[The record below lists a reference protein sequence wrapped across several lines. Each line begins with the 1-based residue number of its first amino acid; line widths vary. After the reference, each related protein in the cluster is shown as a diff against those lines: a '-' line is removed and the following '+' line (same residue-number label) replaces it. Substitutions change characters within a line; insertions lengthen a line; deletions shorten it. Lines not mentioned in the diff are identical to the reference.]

1 MIINYGKYD
10 KDTLT
15 EFKINYKGFQF
26 INKVDENRIEK
37 IIINQNDNFFR
48 KLGYEYVFIINL
60 DNDIEKLKSIK
71 NKLINI
77 GVNSFYRLNAFNGKK
92 EILEIKKNLPEF
104 TILSEEEL
112 IKNQNFLKN
121 ISYTKFGLGE
131 QGCIS
136 SHIFL
141 YKYIVQ
147 NNISKAIIMEDDVCF
162 HSKFQELFQY
172 SLNNIPK
179 DGILFNYASGYA
191 DIKDS
196 CREYNKPAWT
206 KYSLDLCAFYIITK
220 DGAEKL
226 LERYS
231 LFKKILPVADDPP
244 FNTLENSYK
253 LHYYNNEEFQNCGNR
268 ICGIVSSPPGGDT
281 NSSSI
286 ASINNEKNKKN
297 EIYKN
302 YYNNMRKYDVFGN
315 ILSIELVEEIKN
327 LLQEIINIFSKN
339 NIKPILLFGTLLGY
353 ARTGKNM
360 LQWDDDIDLGIPR
373 EEEEFVYNIIN
384 RSKNLKC
391 IKYESDGFLP
401 DKYLYKICLKNKENF
416 HGRNYSY
423 PFIDIFG
430 YITVEKNNPILLR
443 EKVFDEDSP
452 VIFLKPLKLI
462 KSEFFNIKND
472 IYVPENYEF
481 YLDKWFSSDWRNTC
495 ISNNWNHID
504 EKRINNYEKV
514 KCQNLIP
521 FFENNKN
528 RDLFENTVII
538 DYNENGVSFLKSQLN
553 YYNILPKIVLG
564 DKNNM
569 NTSHIQVIETFFKD
583 SKNKDKY
590 LTILEENV
598 NLTGFFP
605 NNLPE
610 NWDIISLNN
619 CYDNSHCCSSI
630 NTDDKN
636 FIEMEN
642 NIIRYKKIPNN
653 LLISYII
660 NLKGYKKIKKYGFN
674 NLKLYDIFGYN
685 PNVTKECFKS
695 VDRYENSILPK
706 NKYINKITSTIVI
719 IIIMTIIIILI
730 ILIFLRKNNLK
741 FKKTI

>member
-1 MIINYGKYD
+1 MSNSKFI
-10 KDTLT
+10 
-15 EFKINYKGFQF
+15 FK
-26 INKVDENRIEK
+26 NKVDGTRIK
-37 IIINQNDNFFR
+37 NINKEQEDLMS
-48 KLGYEYVFIINL
+48 KLGIKTFLINMEISK
-60 DNDIEKLKSIK
+60 DRYKKVIEELNKHNIK
-71 NKLINI
+71 NINK
-77 GVNSFYRLNAFNGKK
+77 LNAFNGNYEIEEMKK
-92 EILEIKKNLPEF
+92 ELSEFPIHNSEKLKEFENYLKENNYDEIKV
-104 TILSEEEL
+104 
-112 IKNQNFLKN
+112 
-121 ISYTKFGLGE
+121 GH
-131 QGCIS
+131 QGCAS
-136 SHIFL
+136 SHLYI

-147 NNISKAIIMEDDVCF
+147 NQIPFSLIIEDDVCLHPNF
-162 HSKFQELFQY
+162 NKLF
-172 SLNNIPK
+172 LEAWNNRPK
-179 DGILFNYASGYA
+179 NGILFNFISSYAEINNDCKNYLSPTWKEKAGQVA
-191 DIKDS
+191 
-196 CREYNKPAWT
+196 
-206 KYSLDLCAFYIITK
+206 AFYIITNEA
-220 DGAEKL
+220 AEKIL
-226 LERYS
+226 LENTK
-231 LFKKILPVADDPP
+231 FPILLAADDVLYK
-244 FNTLENSYK
+244 NLINSYK
-253 LHYYNNEEFQNCGNR
+253 LHYNNDNIFEQYKMCGTR
-268 ICGIVSSPPGGDT
+268 KCGIVSTDDAENN
-281 NSSSI
+281 NSVI
-286 ASINNEKNKKN
+286 KIVNEKKN
-297 EIYKN
+297 EMYKN
-302 YYNNMRKYDVFGN
+302 YYNNMRKYDVFGH
-315 ILSIELVEEIKN
+315 ILSIELIEEIRN
-327 LLQEIINIFSKN
+327 LLEEIIDIFSKN

-391 IKYESDGFLP
+391 IKHESDGFLP

-430 YITVEKNNPILLR
+430 YITVEKNDPILLR

-452 VIFLKPLKLI
+452 VIFLKPLQLI
-462 KSEFFNIKND
+462 KTEFFNIKNG

-504 EKRINNYEKV
+504 EKKINNYEKV

-538 DYNENGVSFLKSQLN
+538 DYNENGVTFLKSQLN
-553 YYNILPKIVLG
+553 YYNIIPKIILG
-564 DKNNM
+564 DKTNM

-630 NTDDKN
+630 NTDNKN

-642 NIIRYKKIPNN
+642 NIIRYKKIPSN

-660 NLKGYKKIKKYGFN
+660 NLKGYEKLKKYGFN

-706 NKYINKITSTIVI
+706 NKYTNKITSTIVI
-719 IIIMTIIIILI
+719 LLIMTIIIILI